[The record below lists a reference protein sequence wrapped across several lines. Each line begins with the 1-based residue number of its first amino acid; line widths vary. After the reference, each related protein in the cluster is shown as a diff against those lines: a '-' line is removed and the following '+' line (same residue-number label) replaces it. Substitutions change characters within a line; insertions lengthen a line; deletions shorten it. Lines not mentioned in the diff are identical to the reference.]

1 MTGVEILTTE
11 QVLVETSFNWIAA
24 LVVGLVTAGVF
35 IVLYIV
41 FKDICDMVDGV
52 CSLVVIF
59 LLAAVSGLA
68 FATPSQ
74 YVNQYQVIVS
84 DEVVFTEFCE
94 RYEIVDQD
102 GKLLTVREKDI
113 DSSIEK

>member
-11 QVLVETSFNWIAA
+11 QVVVETSVNWIAA
-24 LVVGLVTAGVF
+24 LVVGLVVAGVF
-35 IVLYIV
+35 IVLSIV
-41 FKDICDMVDGV
+41 FKDIWDVTD
-52 CSLVVIF
+52 SFLALVGIF
-59 LLAAVSGLA
+59 LFAAVSGLA

-102 GKLLTVREKDI
+102 GKLLTVREKNI